1 MKRLLPIILIAAL
14 IASCTPTAMSD
25 ADMATRVAQ
34 ILTSQPTATENPL
47 IAAATGT
54 AAAVETIAAMPT
66 TAVPSETPTEEP
78 PSATPTEAA
87 TATPSPEPTA
97 AGTATAG
104 LPTLAL
110 TPLSG
115 AGTAAVGVTPVVS
128 GTPRIPITP
137 LAATPAASFTPP
149 ANDPLTRLGA
159 PTSTDEMNSGVE
171 WTWPT
176 GVDPA
181 GFTSVEF
188 KDGSMLLTGLKKD
201 EGGWRLSARR
211 SLSDFYLE
219 MAARMEKCTANDR
232 FGIIFRVPNQSKAN
246 QGYLFGITCDGKYYL
261 RKWDGEAQPKGI
273 STTLIAPKAS
283 PAIQTGEGQFNR
295 LGILAVGEN
304 ISLYI
309 NGTLVGQTSD
319 KSYTS
324 GVFGVFVTP
333 VNSEKLTVRVEQ
345 MSYWENPKI
354 Q

>member
-1 MKRLLPIILIAAL
+1 MKRLLPVILIVVL
-14 IASCTPTAMSD
+14 LASCAPTPMSD

-34 ILTSQPTATENPL
+34 ILTTQPTATENPL
-47 IAAATGT
+47 ISAATGT
-54 AAAVETIAAMPT
+54 AAAVETLAAIPT
-66 TAVPSETPTEEP
+66 TAVPTETPTQEP
-78 PSATPTEAA
+78 PTATATEAA

-97 AGTATAG
+97 EGTPTAG

-115 AGTAAVGVTPVVS
+115 GGTAAVGVTPA
-128 GTPRIPITP
+128 GTAKIPITP

-159 PTSTDEMNSGVE
+159 PTASDEMNSGVE

-176 GVDPA
+176 GTDPA

-188 KDGSMLLTGLKKD
+188 KEGSMLLTGLKKD

-211 SLSDFYLE
+211 SLSDFYIE
-219 MAARMEKCTANDR
+219 MAARMEKCTVNDR

-246 QGYLFGITCDGKYYL
+246 QGYLFGVTCDGKYYL
-261 RKWDGEAQPKGI
+261 RKWDGEAQPKGL

-295 LGILAVGEN
+295 LGVLAVGEN

-309 NGTLVGQTSD
+309 NGVLVGQTSD
-319 KSYTS
+319 KSFTA